1 MNRKKILSIFIIG
14 LTLLS
19 SGSAIASQT
28 AADNSLD
35 IEKVAIKAIEY
46 SIPVK
51 TYERNTENANK
62 LYNYTVAASQQ
73 AIYYGKASVQAI
85 IIAPWEAKN
94 TYHQFDINKGVVKN
108 TVRIAAYSSYINLL
122 KANYA
127 VNIQQQLVDSMDK
140 ENQKAQLQL
149 ANGQISKSDARLA
162 QINYEKAVLDLNK
175 YKNSFDS
182 ASMAVNIAMGED
194 ISKRYTTLVDKDI
207 VPSNK
212 LRTLNNYV
220 KGALQN
226 RGEIVNDQNTVDTK
240 KKELEY
246 TQYNKYSDYEFYLQK
261 IQIDI
266 DNSQNTLD
274 EDKIKVQLDINN
286 GYKILET
293 NKKAMESKQA
303 AYDLAESNYNAGKI
317 QYSNGMITLKQY
329 QDIQIALAKAQMD
342 LKNAQLDTWLQQ
354 TKMSFASDIGPAANT
369 SK

>member
-14 LTLLS
+14 LTLICS
-19 SGSAIASQT
+19 STAIAAQT
-28 AADNSLD
+28 TADNSLD
-35 IEKVAIKAIEY
+35 IEKVAIKAIDN

-51 TYERNTENANK
+51 TYERNTDNANK
-62 LYNYTVAASQQ
+62 LYNYTVAGAQK

-94 TYHQFDINKGVVKN
+94 NFNQFVINKGVVKN
-108 TVRIAAYSSYINLL
+108 AVRINAYSSYINLL

-127 VNIQQQLVDSMDK
+127 VNIQQQLADSMYK
-140 ENQKAQLQL
+140 ENQKAQSQL
-149 ANGQISKSDARLA
+149 ANGQISRSDARLA

-182 ASMAVNIAMGED
+182 ASMAVNLAMGED
-194 ISKRYTTLVDKDI
+194 INKRYTTLVDKNI

-212 LRTLNNYV
+212 LRTLDNYV

-226 RGEIVNDQNTVDTK
+226 RAEIVNDQNTVDTK

-246 TQYNKYSDYEFYLQK
+246 TQYERYSDYEFYLQQ
-261 IQIDI
+261 IQTDI

-286 GYKILET
+286 GYKLLET
-293 NKKAMESKQA
+293 NKKTMESKQA
-303 AYDLAESNYNAGKI
+303 ACDLAQSNYEAGKV
-317 QYSNGMITLKQY
+317 QYDNGMITLKQY

-354 TKMSFASDIGPAANT
+354 TMMSYASDVGYVA
-369 SK
+369 KK